1 MVNVAISSGYA
12 AAVSSGYA
20 AAFSWGVGRGGGF

>member
-1 MVNVAISSGYA
+1 MVNVAVSSGYA
-12 AAVSSGYA
+12 AAVSSEYA